1 MESPSINWRT
11 EPRASPDAPFPFSP
25 SPLFQ
30 NVTIGHS
37 PGGFGGGQGA
47 LKTPCAPRSLNPV
60 HIREITMRKIVG
72 VGVAFGAMLCFMGTV
87 IAAEQPHME
96 ATLQLLEN
104 AKHEIEIADQ
114 FKDHGGHAGEA
125 TRLIN
130 EAIHEVREGI
140 RYRDEHGK

>member
-1 MESPSINWRT
+1 
-11 EPRASPDAPFPFSP
+11 
-25 SPLFQ
+25 
-30 NVTIGHS
+30 
-37 PGGFGGGQGA
+37 
-47 LKTPCAPRSLNPV
+47 
-60 HIREITMRKIVG
+60 MRKIIGAG
-72 VGVAFGAMLCFMGTV
+72 VVVGAMSCFMGTA
-87 IAAEQPHME
+87 IAVEQPHME

>member
-1 MESPSINWRT
+1 
-11 EPRASPDAPFPFSP
+11 
-25 SPLFQ
+25 
-30 NVTIGHS
+30 
-37 PGGFGGGQGA
+37 
-47 LKTPCAPRSLNPV
+47 
-60 HIREITMRKIVG
+60 MRKMIG
-72 VGVAFGAMLCFMGTV
+72 VGAAVGAALCFMGTA

>member
-1 MESPSINWRT
+1 
-11 EPRASPDAPFPFSP
+11 
-25 SPLFQ
+25 
-30 NVTIGHS
+30 
-37 PGGFGGGQGA
+37 
-47 LKTPCAPRSLNPV
+47 
-60 HIREITMRKIVG
+60 MRKILG
-72 VGVAFGAMLCFMGTV
+72 VGAAVGAMACFMGTV

-125 TRLIN
+125 TRLID